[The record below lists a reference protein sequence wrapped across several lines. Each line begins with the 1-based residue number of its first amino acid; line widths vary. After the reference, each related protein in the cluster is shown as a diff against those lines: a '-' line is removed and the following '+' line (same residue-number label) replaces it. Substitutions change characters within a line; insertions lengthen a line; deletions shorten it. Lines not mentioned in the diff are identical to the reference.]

1 VPHRE
6 RRSGDVQLQSARLG
20 FLKMSK
26 RQNSL
31 QRSPDPS
38 IIAFAEE
45 LGRML
50 ARQEF
55 ARMEQASKHCERD
68 DESDHGQSRDLRP
81 ILIRPAE
88 PSLD

>member
-1 VPHRE
+1 
-6 RRSGDVQLQSARLG
+6 
-20 FLKMSK
+20 MSK

-31 QRSPDPS
+31 QRAPDPS
-38 IIAFAEE
+38 IIGFAEE

-55 ARMEQASKHCERD
+55 ARMEQTVKRCEQD
-68 DESDHGQSRDLRP
+68 EESDHGKSRDLRP
-81 ILIRPAE
+81 ILIGPAE

>member
-1 VPHRE
+1 
-6 RRSGDVQLQSARLG
+6 
-20 FLKMSK
+20 MSK

-31 QRSPDPS
+31 QRAPDPS
-38 IIAFAEE
+38 IIGFAEE

-55 ARMEQASKHCERD
+55 ARMEQTVKRCEQD
-68 DESDHGQSRDLRP
+68 EESDHGQSRDLRP
-81 ILIRPAE
+81 ILIGPAE

>member
-1 VPHRE
+1 MSS
-6 RRSGDVQLQSARLG
+6 RRKFLQAP
-20 FLKMSK
+20 
-26 RQNSL
+26 
-31 QRSPDPS
+31 PDPA

-50 ARQEF
+50 ARREF
-55 ARMEQASKHCERD
+55 ARLEQTAERLQR
-68 DESDHGQSRDLRP
+68 DEECDHGQSCDLRP